1 MKPFFIFNY
10 KEEDVKK
17 SDLHFEND
25 IMNALTRDIAKK
37 LSEAENFKPKISR
50 SYTVKSKK
58 DD

>member
-17 SDLHFEND
+17 SDQLFEND
-25 IMNALTRDIAKK
+25 IFNALRSDMANR
-37 LSEAENFKPKISR
+37 LSQTDNFEPKIST

>member
-1 MKPFFIFNY
+1 
-10 KEEDVKK
+10 
-17 SDLHFEND
+17 
-25 IMNALTRDIAKK
+25 MNALTRDIAKK